1 LQGPVF
7 QVAVVGHNKGAGKFH
22 VVADDHCL
30 FYERRLDEFGLYRLR
45 YNIFTSRYLEDLLLP
60 VDYLEIIS
68 VFPPSDVACVQ
79 PALLQYFGRCFRVF
93 VVPLHY
99 VRTLDQDFTIS
110 RSPHFAAFYRV
121 SDSSGADAPA
131 IKANGDEG
139 RCLSKAIPFINW
151 NARGKKYAYDTGL
164 QGSTSRNNGDKLSAQ
179 RVVKFIQ
186 NHHSGYGELLPIHKA
201 IRFSGRIELLR
212 HADCPVEKSALRPLE
227 RCPRLHDVFE
237 HLFHETWNGSHDV
250 WFYLFNVLS
259 DMLES
264 FGYVNGDS
272 DIKVRIDN
280 HALVCVAGR
289 EES

>member
-1 LQGPVF
+1 PVLC
-7 QVAVVGHNKGAGKFH
+7 H
-22 VVADDHCL
+22 
-30 FYERRLDEFGLYRLR
+30 
-45 YNIFTSRYLEDLLLP
+45 
-60 VDYLEIIS
+60 
-68 VFPPSDVACVQ
+68 
-79 PALLQYFGRCFRVF
+79 
-93 VVPLHY
+93 
-99 VRTLDQDFTIS
+99 
-110 RSPHFAAFYRV
+110 
-121 SDSSGADAPA
+121 
-131 IKANGDEG
+131 
-139 RCLSKAIPFINW
+139 
-151 NARGKKYAYDTGL
+151 
-164 QGSTSRNNGDKLSAQ
+164 STSLSS
-179 RVVKFIQ
+179 IY
-186 NHHSGYGELLPIHKA
+186 SLPPISTLFPYTTLF
-201 IRFSGRIELLR
+201 RSRIELLR